1 MGSGASM
8 YKTPEEALA
17 AGVSQADIDKFL
29 KENPNA
35 LKPPENAVQPV
46 GPSTLSDD
54 LTGKRHPTALQIPI
68 SCFWRLL
75 YSLQHKPPIAAAA
88 TVSARDVQGI
98 GYTNTP
104 CIHIRNTEKYE
115 QPLHTS
121 TSTL

>member
-35 LKPPENAVQPV
+35 LKPPENAVQASDGPV
-46 GPSTLSDD
+46 EPSTLTDD

-68 SCFWRLL
+68 FCFWRLL
-75 YSLQHKPPIAAAA
+75 YSLQQQYQQE
-88 TVSARDVQGI
+88 T
-98 GYTNTP
+98 
-104 CIHIRNTEKYE
+104 
-115 QPLHTS
+115 
-121 TSTL
+121 